1 MENCGTSMLCEQGD
15 MGLWN
20 TPVSRQDQQ
29 QQLDESATSGGK
41 KNEDADK

>member
-29 QQLDESATSGGK
+29 QLDESATSGGK